1 MPLSDHSGKNN
12 FNLNN
17 KSFTNRGA
25 SGGTPIYDITSSGGV
40 GSGGNQI
47 LAQGR
52 VYDID
57 SYASFAFDQIGF
69 SGSPLLSSSG
79 APGYNS
85 SEAYCYWNFP
95 GININDHII
104 KVSRT
109 KHKMKSTGSLSAA
122 SDTYLEWRISGSNI
136 IVVWDLYQ
144 YNFHHP
150 DMMNHYISVESSPF

>member
-1 MPLSDHSGKNN
+1 MAQVG
-12 FNLNN
+12 N
-17 KSFTNRGA
+17 KYFSNIAAAGE
-25 SGGTPIYDITSSGGV
+25 TPIYQRTGG
-40 GSGGNQI
+40 GAGGGNQI

-57 SYASFAFDQIGF
+57 SFASFAFDQIGF
-69 SGSPLLSSSG
+69 SGSPLLSYSG
-79 APGYNS
+79 AVGYNS

-109 KHKMKSTGSLSAA
+109 KHKMKSTGSLSGAR
-122 SDTYLEWRISGSNI
+122 DTYLEWRISGNNI
-136 IVVWDLYQ
+136 IVVWDLYLDS
-144 YNFHHP
+144 FHHV